1 MIKMCITAI
10 CQVLEEIKKKTNITN
25 LPDYNNTYLFVDQG
39 VRLWLRLLIL
49 RRKGNLMALW
59 QKGVKSEDQVSMTSK
74 KFLHS
79 FNDTI
84 SINSTNAPKG

>member
-1 MIKMCITAI
+1 
-10 CQVLEEIKKKTNITN
+10 
-25 LPDYNNTYLFVDQG
+25 
-39 VRLWLRLLIL
+39 LRLLIL